1 MTSAMPGT
9 PAAPKTLSRL
19 GKRGYLCRSFF
30 LHPFLKPPKGFS
42 RMPYN
47 AANAV
52 SFCQRQTGRYRNGE
66 CWTLVDDA
74 VVGAGGRSSRVLTPG
89 FSAHSSYVWGTV
101 IAVSALMAGDVLQF
115 SRYSW
120 TRTTVTRVTN
130 ADGSWTSNQT
140 TRTETRGAPQHTA
153 MVVRVVSPGMVEV
166 IEQNV
171 PAVTGGVQTVMLA
184 LSAPPQQVTTTRAPD
199 GIGGETV
206 TTVTITDAVTHPPRC
221 YRPVAA

>member
-1 MTSAMPGT
+1 
-9 PAAPKTLSRL
+9 
-19 GKRGYLCRSFF
+19 
-30 LHPFLKPPKGFS
+30 
-42 RMPYN
+42 MPYN

-52 SFCQRQTGRYRNGE
+52 SFSQRQTGRYRNGE
-66 CWTLVDDA
+66 CWTLVEDA

-101 IAVSALMAGDVLQF
+101 VAVSALMAGDVLQF

-130 ADGSWTSNQT
+130 ADGSWTSNEAF
-140 TRTETRGAPQHTA
+140 RTETRGAPQHTA
-153 MVVRVVSPGMVEV
+153 MVVRVVSPGIVEV

-171 PAVTGGVQTVMLA
+171 PAVSGGVQTVTLA
-184 LSAPPQQVTTTRAPD
+184 LNAPPRQVTTTRTPD
-199 GIGGETV
+199 GSGGETV
-206 TTVTITDAVTHPPRC
+206 TTVTVTDAVTNPPRC